1 MKVLAIL
8 QNQWFHDPE
17 RMRDI
22 LARGMAKGGS
32 RHDFT
37 ARTLVDLTV
46 HGGKDTVIILYG
58 DDKEEIY
65 KTLEDISG
73 APLPPAQVMPPTE
86 GG

>member
-1 MKVLAIL
+1 VI
-8 QNQWFHDPE
+8 
-17 RMRDI
+17 R
-22 LARGMAKGGS
+22 
-32 RHDFT
+32 
-37 ARTLVDLTV
+37 ARTSNGWFILGLDAENVRRMKAGEPIKVDLTV